1 MITLKVEISG
11 ETEQLLEEY
20 ELDTTKY
27 KRLGICRSYSHYLN
41 NE

>member
-1 MITLKVEISG
+1 MVKLKVEING
-11 ETEQLLEEY
+11 GTEQLLEEY

-27 KRLGICRSYSHYLN
+27 KQLGIFRSYSHYLN